1 MEDVEKAKSSK
12 QIRSGKGKIRN
23 RRYVHRK
30 GPLVVYADD
39 SSLPAALRNITGVEV
54 CRVDKLNLL
63 KLAPGGHVGR
73 FIIWT
78 KGAFDKLDD
87 IFGTPETESQQKRG
101 WKVP

>member
-63 KLAPGGHVGR
+63 KVG
-73 FIIWT
+73 
-78 KGAFDKLDD
+78 L
-87 IFGTPETESQQKRG
+87 
-101 WKVP
+101 